1 MSAMP
6 SCTDIS
12 LISAALMSGT
22 GTWSDL
28 RVAHVD
34 LSEAAVEEDLGR
46 VELELEAE
54 LLIVDELVAAE
65 VEQGLGKVVE
75 GGVVALEEEVGD
87 AALEVSGRNG

>member
-1 MSAMP
+1 M
-6 SCTDIS
+6 
-12 LISAALMSGT
+12 ISAALMSGT

-65 VEQGLGKVVE
+65 VEEGGGKVVE
-75 GGVVALEEEVGD
+75 GGIVALEEEVGD